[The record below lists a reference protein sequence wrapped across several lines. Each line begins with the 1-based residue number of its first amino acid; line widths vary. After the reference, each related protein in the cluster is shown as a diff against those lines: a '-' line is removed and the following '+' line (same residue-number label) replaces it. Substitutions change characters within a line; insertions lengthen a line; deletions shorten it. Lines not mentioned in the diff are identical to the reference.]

1 MKRHYF
7 VWLLFSFFLMTQT
20 QMAKGGKGKME
31 SSDWLVLSRYDVN
44 HLREIAMPV
53 GGIGTGFFS
62 LGGKGQLTDW
72 QLMSRPHRG
81 WRPLYSH
88 FVLWTKQGKERKLR
102 ILEGDITEGL
112 SADFGA
118 PQHMA
123 GIPRMKP
130 KGFEA
135 TYPFGRALLED
146 EYTPVSVAIEA
157 FNPLIPGDTYSSS
170 LPMGLLTITLKNRAS
185 SPIDCSL
192 TFLLTNF
199 IGCDGIAVDLKDN
212 ITERLNVAGWKGM
225 LFSKGRKEQNPRW
238 GTIAI
243 LCDEEDVRVAR
254 RWKFRDRP
262 WGGEVLGLI
271 DEIMEKGYIEDE
283 EPDKP
288 CPPSPQDTWD
298 SSLSCIFSLAPKESK
313 SIHFLITWHFPYR
326 DLKEIG
332 WWAGDEGDNPIVRNY
347 YATLFEDAVDVARGI
362 IPRLEDLRRR
372 TIRFVN
378 SVVELDIPHTFKEAA
393 LFNLTAL
400 RSHTCFRLEDG
411 TFLGF
416 EGCGGTGGCCLGSCT
431 HVWNYE
437 QATYSLFPDLHRS
450 MIESHL
456 RYGITDEG
464 GERFRITLPLH
475 KQTFYGAA
483 ADGQMGLIV
492 RCYMQSLK
500 EDREWLEKW
509 YPKIKSMMEFCW
521 QQGGWDGDKD
531 GVMEGVQ
538 HNTYDVEFFGPN
550 AMCQSYYLA
559 ALSAMEKMAEKV
571 GDEEFAK
578 ACRELREKGS
588 KWMDENLFNGRYYIQ
603 KIQPPKGDVLRMT
616 TLSEEYRNPTLR
628 FQVGN
633 GCLIDQLVGQY
644 KANRA
649 GLGDLLD
656 RSHIRTALEHIFKY
670 NYRANFR
677 DHYNNMRTF
686 AQGDESGTL
695 ICTWPDGDRPDA
707 PLSYWSECMT
717 GFEYQLAVLLLDY
730 GFPREAEIVVKAV
743 RGRHNGANRNPFNE
757 PECGSYYAR
766 AMASWALL
774 EAYKPGWHPA
784 K

>member
-1 MKRHYF
+1 
-7 VWLLFSFFLMTQT
+7 
-20 QMAKGGKGKME
+20 ME
-31 SSDWLVLSRYDVN
+31 NQDWLVLSRYDVD
-44 HLREIAMPV
+44 HLKEIAMPV
-53 GGIGTGFFS
+53 GGIGTGFFC

-88 FVLWTKQGKERKLR
+88 FVLWVKRGNERKMR

-112 SADFGA
+112 GSDFGA
-118 PQHMA
+118 PHYMA

-157 FNPLIPGDTYSSS
+157 FNPLIPGDVWSSS
-170 LPMGLLTITLKNRAS
+170 LPMGLITITLKNRTD
-185 SPIDCSL
+185 SPLDCSL
-192 TFLLTNF
+192 TLLLTNF
-199 IGCDGIAVDLKDN
+199 VGCDGIAVDLKDN
-212 ITERLNVAGWKGM
+212 ITERVEVAGWKGM
-225 LFSKGRKEQNPRW
+225 LFSKVREERNPRW
-238 GTIAI
+238 GTIAV
-243 LCDEEDVRVAR
+243 LSDGKDVRVAR
-254 RWKFRDRP
+254 RWRFRDRP
-262 WGGEVLGLI
+262 WGGEVLGLV
-271 DEIMEKGYIEDE
+271 DEILEKGYIEDD

-298 SSLSCIFSLAPKESK
+298 SSLSTLFSLKPRESK
-313 SIHFLITWHFPYR
+313 SVRFLITWHFPYR
-326 DLKEIG
+326 DLREIG
-332 WWAGDEGDNPIVRNY
+332 WWSGGEGDSPIVKNY
-347 YATLFEDAVDVARGI
+347 YATQFEDAVDVARKV
-362 IPRLEDLRRR
+362 IPKLDELRSR
-372 TIRFVN
+372 TVRFVN
-378 SVVELDIPHTFKEAA
+378 SVVKLDAPHAFKESA
-393 LFNLTAL
+393 LFNLTSL

-411 TFLGF
+411 SFWGF

-437 QATYSLFPDLHRS
+437 QATYSLFPELHSS
-450 MIESHL
+450 MLESHL
-456 RYGITDEG
+456 QYGVTDNG
-464 GERFRITLPLH
+464 GERFRLTFPLD
-475 KQTFYGAA
+475 KQSFNGAA

-500 EDREWLEKW
+500 ESPDWLRKW

-521 QQGGWDGDKD
+521 LPGGWDADKD

-538 HNTYDVEFFGPN
+538 HNTYDIEFFGPN
-550 AMCQSYYLA
+550 AMCESWYLA
-559 ALSAMEKMAEKV
+559 ALSAMEKMAERV

-578 ACRELREKGS
+578 TCRELRKKGS

-603 KIQPPKGDVLRMT
+603 KIQPAKGEVLPMT
-616 TLSEEYRNPTLR
+616 SLTGEHTNPNPR

-656 RSHIRTALEHIFKY
+656 RSHIRTALQHIFKY
-670 NYRANFR
+670 NYRKNFR

-695 ICTWPDGDRPDA
+695 ICTWPDGDRPEA

-730 GFPREAEIVVKAV
+730 GFPKEAEIVAKAV
-743 RGRHNGANRNPFNE
+743 RDRHNGANRNPFNE

-774 EAYKPGWHPA
+774 EAYKPGWRPDE
-784 K
+784 